1 MWTVLA
7 TCAQQGRSAFELLV
21 EAVEAHFHGAEPLS
35 LLPDTS

>member
-7 TCAQQGRSAFELLV
+7 TCAQQGRSAFEFLV
-21 EAVEAHFHGAEPLS
+21 EAVEAHIHGAEPLS